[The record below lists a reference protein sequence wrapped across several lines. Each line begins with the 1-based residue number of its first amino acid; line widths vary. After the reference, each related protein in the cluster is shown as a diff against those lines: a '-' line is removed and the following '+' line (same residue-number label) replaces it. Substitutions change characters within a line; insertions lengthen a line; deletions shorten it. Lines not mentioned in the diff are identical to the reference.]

1 MLQKKAAT
9 DSGRAPRSDSARG
22 YNPAG
27 RAPRRYLFVDR
38 EPPVRKPD
46 KPFYFNTS
54 EHLLRIGRQKA
65 TTLSELWQALQ
76 TCPDDSI
83 FQHTFRT
90 LQDHH
95 FIREGFSNDF
105 AHWCLS
111 ACSQPVLA
119 EQLASVDVREFT
131 AIDGLR
137 RRMVG
142 IVDDFLREEPQSGA
156 KAGHEPFYFCASDI
170 VVLPTPFSPDSVP
183 GFLDGLKQ
191 VSVHSIH
198 HHFIEA
204 RLRLHRMS
212 NDFSQWLEEEASL
225 PQAADAIERI
235 DIYTN
240 TMEGVRQQIA
250 TIVEQALN

>member
-1 MLQKKAAT
+1 MRT
-9 DSGRAPRSDSARG
+9 
-22 YNPAG
+22 
-27 RAPRRYLFVDR
+27 
-38 EPPVRKPD
+38 PD

-65 TTLSELWQALQ
+65 TTLCELWQALQ

-95 FIREGFSNDF
+95 FIGQGFSNDF

-111 ACSQPVLA
+111 ACNEPVLA

-137 RRMVG
+137 GRMVE
-142 IVDDFLREEPQSGA
+142 IVDDFLESHPRAGSRP
-156 KAGHEPFYFCASDI
+156 GHEPFYFCASDI
-170 VVLPTPFSPDSVP
+170 VVLPTTFVSNSLAA
-183 GFLDGLKQ
+183 FLDGVNQ

-204 RLRLHRMS
+204 RLRLHCMS
-212 NDFSQWLEEEASL
+212 NDFSHWLEEEVGLRA
-225 PQAADAIERI
+225 AADSIERI
-235 DIYTN
+235 DIYTS
-240 TMEGVRQQIA
+240 TMEGVRRQIA
-250 TIVEQALN
+250 GIVEQVLKQNGENA

>member
-1 MLQKKAAT
+1 M
-9 DSGRAPRSDSARG
+9 
-22 YNPAG
+22 
-27 RAPRRYLFVDR
+27 
-38 EPPVRKPD
+38 PVADEHRLCQPK

-54 EHLLRIGRQKA
+54 ENLLRIGRQKA
-65 TTLSELWQALQ
+65 ANLSELWQALQ

-90 LQDHH
+90 LQEHH
-95 FIREGFSNDF
+95 FIRQGFSNDF
-105 AHWCLS
+105 AYWCLS
-111 ACSQPVLA
+111 ACNEPVLA

-131 AIDGLR
+131 AIEGLR

-142 IVDDFLREEPQSGA
+142 IVNEFLRQRPQSGA
-156 KAGHEPFYFCASDI
+156 RLAYEPFYFCASSM
-170 VVLPTPFSPDSVP
+170 VVLPTQFAPDTLS
-183 GFLDGLKQ
+183 GFVDGLRH

-212 NDFSQWLEEEASL
+212 NDFSNWLEKEVGLTRTAES
-225 PQAADAIERI
+225 IERI

-240 TMEGVRQQIA
+240 TMEGVRHQIA
-250 TIVEQALN
+250 NIVEQALN

>member
-1 MLQKKAAT
+1 MPVA
-9 DSGRAPRSDSARG
+9 D
-22 YNPAG
+22 
-27 RAPRRYLFVDR
+27 
-38 EPPVRKPD
+38 EHPVRQPN

-54 EHLLRIGRQKA
+54 ENLLRIGRQKA
-65 TTLSELWQALQ
+65 TNLSELWQALQ

-90 LQDHH
+90 LQEHH
-95 FIREGFSNDF
+95 FIRQGFSNDF
-105 AHWCLS
+105 AYWCLS
-111 ACSQPVLA
+111 ACNEPVLA

-131 AIDGLR
+131 AIEGLR

-142 IVDDFLREEPQSGA
+142 IVDEFLQQRPQSGA
-156 KAGHEPFYFCASDI
+156 KPAYEPFYFCASSI
-170 VVLPTPFSPDSVP
+170 VVLPTRFAPDTLP
-183 GFLDGLKQ
+183 GFVDGLRH

-212 NDFSQWLEEEASL
+212 NDFSNWLEEEVGLDRTAES
-225 PQAADAIERI
+225 IERI

-240 TMEGVRQQIA
+240 TLEGVRQQIA

>member
-1 MLQKKAAT
+1 M
-9 DSGRAPRSDSARG
+9 
-22 YNPAG
+22 
-27 RAPRRYLFVDR
+27 
-38 EPPVRKPD
+38 PVADEHRLRQPN

-54 EHLLRIGRQKA
+54 ENLMRIGRQRA
-65 TTLSELWQALQ
+65 TSLSELWQALQ

-90 LQDHH
+90 LQEHH
-95 FIREGFSNDF
+95 FIRQGFSNDF
-105 AHWCLS
+105 AYWCLF
-111 ACSQPVLA
+111 ACNEPVLA

-131 AIDGLR
+131 AIEGLR

-142 IVDDFLREEPQSGA
+142 IVDEFLRQSPQSGTRTA
-156 KAGHEPFYFCASDI
+156 YEPFYFCASSI
-170 VVLPTPFSPDSVP
+170 VVLPTQFAPDTLR
-183 GFLDGLKQ
+183 GFVDALRY

-212 NDFSQWLEEEASL
+212 NDFSNWLEKEVGLTRTAES
-225 PQAADAIERI
+225 IERI

-240 TMEGVRQQIA
+240 TLEGVRQQIA
-250 TIVEQALN
+250 AIVEQALN

>member
-1 MLQKKAAT
+1 MSDAAK
-9 DSGRAPRSDSARG
+9 SA
-22 YNPAG
+22 
-27 RAPRRYLFVDR
+27 L
-38 EPPVRKPD
+38 RKPQ

-65 TTLSELWQALQ
+65 NTLSELLQALQ

-90 LQDHH
+90 LQEHH
-95 FIREGFSNDF
+95 FIRQGFSNDF
-105 AHWCLS
+105 AHWSLF
-111 ACSQPVLA
+111 ACNEPALA

-131 AIDGLR
+131 AIEGLR
-137 RRMVG
+137 RRM
-142 IVDDFLREEPQSGA
+142 IEILDEFLHSQNRLGSRPA
-156 KAGHEPFYFCASDI
+156 YEPFYFCAADI
-170 VVLPTPFSPDSVP
+170 VVLPTSFHPDTLP
-183 GFLDGLKQ
+183 GFLDGLNQ

-212 NDFSQWLEEEASL
+212 NDFSQWLEEEVGL
-225 PQAADAIERI
+225 TEAADAIERI

-240 TMEGVRQQIA
+240 TMEGVRRQIA
-250 TIVEQALN
+250 RIVSQAMN